1 VSDAT
6 SEVLMFQ
13 VGPRVFASVVH
24 DAVRI
29 GNVREVPAGELVV
42 ESARGLPI
50 ARERGIVVAAD
61 EEGVERTLVVDQVI
75 GVRSVPDA
83 DVHPLPAFAAACL
96 SSGAVTGFVM
106 LDEAPMLLV
115 DLPTLVRERPG
126 APRRET
132 IPERP

>member
-1 VSDAT
+1 VTEAT
-6 SEVLMFQ
+6 SEILMFQ
-13 VGPRVFASVVH
+13 VGPRVFAAVVH

-29 GNVREVPAGELVV
+29 GTVREVPAGDLVL
-42 ESARGLPI
+42 ESALGLPFS
-50 ARERGIVVAAD
+50 RERGIVVASA

-75 GVRSVPDA
+75 GVRSVPEA

-96 SSGAVTGFVM
+96 SSGAVTGFVI

-126 APRRET
+126 AAPREAT
-132 IPERP
+132 PERP